1 MPEKLIRLLELI
13 KIYTNAGALQAEF
26 EAFTG
31 YEEPIETID
40 ELISAMEDEM
50 SCWETE
56 GEEI

>member
-1 MPEKLIRLLELI
+1 MNEKLIKLLELI
-13 KIYTNAGALQAEF
+13 KIYNEAGALQAEF

-50 SCWETE
+50 GYWENGQVE
-56 GEEI
+56 

>member
-1 MPEKLIRLLELI
+1 MNEKLIKLLELI
-13 KIYTNAGALQAEF
+13 KIYNEAGVLQAEF

-50 SCWETE
+50 GYWENN
-56 GEEI
+56 